1 MRRHAAARRTRGH
14 GHTRGGLTPRLRKRP
29 DTAVAKLAARPAHR
43 DGSTGTIEA
52 DGAAGL
58 RLPAP
63 GGVVVRARNI
73 TCGRLLAP
81 ACVHRAAAACAA
93 RLAEPHRRLPQT
105 PHRQPRGG
113 LSASVLDRVYELG
126 AGSRGERR
134 PVPRAFGRV
143 PGAHPRD
150 PG

>member
-1 MRRHAAARRTRGH
+1 MPPPVAPEVTATRGEASRPGSASGRTR
-14 GHTRGGLTPRLRKRP
+14 RSPSSP
-29 DTAVAKLAARPAHR
+29 PARHR

-52 DGAAGL
+52 DGAAEL